1 MSFPFKIIE
10 SKITSRNEFEMV
22 NGCQPTHAL
31 FYLKEGEF
39 IAEIDGAK
47 EIYHAGDC
55 AIFPNY
61 IHFRRSV
68 LAPIVFI
75 YIKFSYEP
83 NHTLPFELP
92 YGKVTFKDKER
103 FLSSITTLERLLDS
117 NEPFADDY
125 REHLLTDILLQ
136 VYSEKSPTGIPFAE
150 HQNHDAYVISATTYI
165 TKNLDKKIAIEDICH
180 ALGTNASS
188 LNFKFRRH
196 LNMSV
201 GEFITSERMK
211 KARSLLTYTTYSL
224 SEIAL
229 RCGYAN
235 VYYFS
240 NAFKKENSMSPSAYR
255 KSSGVSNIF

>member
-10 SKITSRNEFEMV
+10 SKITQRNEFEMV

-39 IAEIDGAK
+39 RAEIDGEK
-47 EIYHAGDC
+47 EIYHSGDC
-55 AIFPNY
+55 AIFPDY
-61 IHFRRSV
+61 IPFHRNV
-68 LAPIVFI
+68 LTPIVFL
-75 YIKFSYEP
+75 YIKFAYEA

-92 YGKVTFKDKER
+92 YGKITFKNKER
-103 FLSSITTLERLLDS
+103 FLSSITTLERLQDS
-117 NEPFADDY
+117 GEPFSEEY

-136 VYSEKSPTGIPFAE
+136 IYSEKSPTGIPFIQ
-150 HQNHDAYVISATTYI
+150 HQNYDAYMLSAMKYI
-165 TKNLDKKIAIEDICH
+165 TENLKQKIAVEDICL
-180 ALGTNASS
+180 ALGTNAST
-188 LNFKFRRH
+188 LNFKFRQH

-201 GEFITSERMK
+201 GQFITGERMK
-211 KARSLLTYTTYSL
+211 KARSLLAYTTYSL

-240 NAFKKENSMSPSAYR
+240 NAFKKENGISPFAYR
-255 KSSGVSNIF
+255 KGYHLS